1 MGVTGM
7 HALTEEQ
14 GLFELTLLN
23 AEISHE
29 QFDDFIVV
37 GLSRGIPAEIIT
49 RLKNLW
55 DFTKCI
61 AGEVVAIGK
70 IIVQKIFA
78 FLKANPSLTI
88 GIALG
93 AALGALIAGIPFLG
107 PLLAPLS
114 TTLSMLYGAAVGAT
128 MDAGET
134 SSDPFVAAVHLAK
147 RFFEMLQAIMLSIKD
162 HFVGS

>member
-1 MGVTGM
+1 MQ
-7 HALTEEQ
+7 ALTKEQ

-29 QFDDFIVV
+29 QFDDFIVM
-37 GLSRGIPAEIIT
+37 GLNRGIPAEVIT
-49 RLKNLW
+49 RLQSLW
-55 DFTKCI
+55 DVTKEI

-70 IIVQKIFA
+70 IIVQRIFA
-78 FLKANPSLTI
+78 FLKVNPNLTI

-93 AALGALIAGIPFLG
+93 AALGVLIAGIPFFG

-128 MDAGET
+128 LDAGAIP
-134 SSDPFVAAVHLAK
+134 SDPYVAAAHLAK
-147 RFFEMLQAIMLSIKD
+147 KFFELLLEVIVSIKD
-162 HFVGS
+162 YFVGSY